1 MCQSFRILA
10 LLIINGWFLLT
21 PAKAGASEQAV
32 AHTAVTVFRYA
43 SDPHEFVRGGYSGTL
58 STATGSTFTVTQD
71 HWKGLVCSIAPDP
84 TVAGA
89 NPSFWTL
96 SFYMG
101 NNTTPHVGNYVA
113 LLPETTGITLDVVGD
128 GDSDEDIRGDF
139 QVLELV
145 YNPDGSIERLAVDFD
160 QYESGATDGLHGQF
174 RYNSTVGLQTEVRAL
189 TTSGEMFDDGGI
201 ENIFKLVRTG
211 DTTQPLTVTFQLSSK
226 DSDGG
231 KSKPTLQT
239 VTIPAR
245 KASVKL
251 GFDFTHLP
259 ILPSGFTITY
269 KLKLLMPADHSY
281 TVPRNEAV
289 KVTIRQ

>member
-1 MCQSFRILA
+1 MCQSFRTLIL
-10 LLIINGWFLLT
+10 LVVSGWFLLP
-21 PAKAGASEQAV
+21 PAKADTPRQSATQSDV
-32 AHTAVTVFRYA
+32 TAFRYV
-43 SDPHEFVRGGYSGTL
+43 SDPYEFVGGGHNGTL
-58 STATGSTFTVTQD
+58 STATGSLFTVTQNNPN
-71 HWKGLVCSIAPDP
+71 GLVC
-84 TVAGA
+84 TVTPNPAISGA
-89 NPSFWTL
+89 NQSYWKL
-96 SFYMG
+96 NFYTG
-101 NNTTPHVGNYVA
+101 NNAAPHLGNYVA
-113 LLPETTGITLDVVGD
+113 LFPETKGITLNVNNLDT
-128 GDSDEDIRGDF
+128 DSDTRGDF

-145 YNPDGSIERLAVDFD
+145 YNPDGSIERLAVNFD

-201 ENIFKLVRTG
+201 ENVFKLVRTG

-259 ILPSGFTITY
+259 SLPSGFTITY
-269 KLKLLMPADHSY
+269 KLKLQMPTDHSY

-289 KVTIRQ
+289 KVTIHQ